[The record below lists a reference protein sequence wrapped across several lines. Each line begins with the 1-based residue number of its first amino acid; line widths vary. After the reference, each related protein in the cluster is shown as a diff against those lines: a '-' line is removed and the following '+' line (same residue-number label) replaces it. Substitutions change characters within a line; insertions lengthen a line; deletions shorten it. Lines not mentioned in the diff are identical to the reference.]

1 MTRLNTAA
9 PPWALALLFIASFAI
24 TAPTAAQVMP
34 PVAPA
39 ETEPAAPAA
48 DAVEEPAETA
58 PQPAPALTD
67 PTIAA
72 DELTLLLIPLTVDE
86 LAALAGEWLAIVQ
99 AKTQELVEQQIRI
112 NRTPAESVEQAA
124 RDQLTALTEER
135 RALFDR
141 YSRVVDAW
149 ELKGGDPAA
158 IATFRTYRSSI
169 IVEETRNT
177 DWRTLVAQAL
187 AWTTA
192 RDGGVQVALNVGV
205 VIASFLGLL
214 VVASIVRRI
223 VRRSIGHVPNIS
235 RLLQTFVAAAAYWLT
250 IAVGLMIVLAGLG
263 VNITPLFALVGG
275 ASFIIAFAMQNTLGN
290 LAAGLMIMI
299 NRPFDEGDHV
309 DIGGVSGT
317 VKDVSIMSTTVVK
330 PDNQIVV
337 VPNSSVWGNVITNAT
352 VSETRRVDLEFAVP
366 NTTPIPRAQA
376 ALEAVV
382 RAHPLVLQ
390 EPEPIIRVNAL
401 TDGAVKF
408 VVRPWTRRDD
418 YWTVYWDLTRE
429 VKDAIDRAAAHEP
442 EAPNPEPEG
451 PAPEPGPA
459 RLAGARM
466 AAT

>member
-1 MTRLNTAA
+1 MMRLITAG
-9 PPWALALLFIASFAI
+9 PIRALALLFIATFAI
-24 TAPTAAQVMP
+24 TSPAAAQLLP
-34 PVAPA
+34 PELAAPG
-39 ETEPAAPAA
+39 EPEPAPEAPAA
-48 DAVEEPAETA
+48 DAAEAPAEATPPLA
-58 PQPAPALTD
+58 AALTD
-67 PTIAA
+67 PAISA
-72 DELTLLLIPLTVDE
+72 DELNLLLIPLTVDQ
-86 LAALAGEWLAIVQ
+86 LAALAGEWLTIVQ
-99 AKTQELVEQQIRI
+99 AKTQEVVEQQIRI
-112 NRTPAESVEQAA
+112 NRTAAESVEQAA

-158 IATFRTYRSSI
+158 IATFRSYRSAI

-192 RDGGVQVALNVGV
+192 RDGGVQIALNAGV

-214 VVASIVRRI
+214 IVAGLVRRI

-235 RLLQTFVAAAAYWLT
+235 RLLQAFVAVAAYWLT
-250 IAVGLMIVLAGLG
+250 LAVGLMLVLAGLG
-263 VNITPLFALVGG
+263 VNVTPLFALVGG
-275 ASFIIAFAMQNTLGN
+275 ASFIVAFAMQNTLGN

-337 VPNSSVWGNVITNAT
+337 VPNSSVWGNVITNSTA
-352 VSETRRVDLEFAVP
+352 SETRRVDLEFAVS
-366 NTTPIPRAQA
+366 NDTPIARAQA
-376 ALEAVV
+376 ALESVV

-390 EPEPIIRVNAL
+390 EPEPIIRVNEL

-429 VKDAIDRAAAHEP
+429 VKDALDRAGIAEP
-442 EAPNPEPEG
+442 EEEAAEAE
-451 PAPEPGPA
+451 PA
-459 RLAGARM
+459 RRVGAR
-466 AAT
+466 T

>member
-1 MTRLNTAA
+1 MMRPITAA
-9 PPWALALLFIASFAI
+9 PRWALALLFIATFAI
-24 TAPTAAQVMP
+24 TSPAAAQIAP
-34 PVAPA
+34 PEAAAPA
-39 ETEPAAPAA
+39 EPEPAPEAPASDPA
-48 DAVEEPAETA
+48 EAPAETA
-58 PQPAPALTD
+58 PPLAAALTD
-67 PTIAA
+67 PAVSA
-72 DELTLLLIPLTVDE
+72 DELSLLLIPLTVDQ
-86 LAALAGEWLAIVQ
+86 LAALAGEWLTIVQ
-99 AKTQELVEQQIRI
+99 AKTQEVVEQQIRI
-112 NRTPAESVEQAA
+112 NRTAAESVEQAA

-177 DWRTLVAQAL
+177 DWRTLLAQAL

-192 RDGGVQVALNVGV
+192 RDGGVQIALNAGV
-205 VIASFLGLL
+205 VMASFLGLL
-214 VVASIVRRI
+214 IVAGIVRRI

-235 RLLQTFVAAAAYWLT
+235 RLLQSFVAVAAYWLT
-250 IAVGLMIVLAGLG
+250 LAVGLMVVLAALG

-337 VPNSSVWGNVITNAT
+337 VPNSSVWGNVITNST
-352 VSETRRVDLEFAVP
+352 VSETRRVDLEFAVS
-366 NTTPIPRAQA
+366 NATPITRAQA
-376 ALEAVV
+376 ALESMV

-390 EPEPIIRVNAL
+390 EPEPIIRVNEL

-429 VKDAIDRAAAHEP
+429 VKDALDRAGIAEP
-442 EAPNPEPEG
+442 EEEEAEAE
-451 PAPEPGPA
+451 PA
-459 RLAGARM
+459 RRVGAR
-466 AAT
+466 A

>member
-1 MTRLNTAA
+1 MTRPITAA
-9 PPWALALLFIASFAI
+9 PIWALALLLIATFAFTSPA
-24 TAPTAAQVMP
+24 TAQLGPPEAA
-34 PVAPA
+34 APA
-39 ETEPAAPAA
+39 EPEPAPESAPEAPVEAPAEA
-48 DAVEEPAETA
+48 A
-58 PQPAPALTD
+58 PPLAAALTD
-67 PTIAA
+67 PAIAA
-72 DELTLLLIPLTVDE
+72 DELNLLLIPLTVDQ

-99 AKTQELVEQQIRI
+99 AKTQEVVEAQIRI
-112 NRTPAESVEQAA
+112 NRTAAESVEQAA
-124 RDQLTALTEER
+124 RDRLTALTEER

-192 RDGGVQVALNVGV
+192 RDGGVQIALNAGV

-214 VVASIVRRI
+214 VVAGLVRRI

-235 RLLQTFVAAAAYWLT
+235 RLLQAFVAVAAYWLT
-250 IAVGLMIVLAGLG
+250 LAVGLMLVLAGLG

-337 VPNSSVWGNVITNAT
+337 VPNSSVWGNVITNST
-352 VSETRRVDLEFAVP
+352 VSETRRVDLEFAVS
-366 NTTPIPRAQA
+366 NETPIARAQA
-376 ALEAVV
+376 ALESVV
-382 RAHPLVLQ
+382 RAHPLVLPD
-390 EPEPIIRVNAL
+390 PEPIIRVNAL

-418 YWTVYWDLTRE
+418 YWTVYWDLTRA
-429 VKDAIDRAAAHEP
+429 VKDALDRAGIAEP
-442 EAPNPEPEG
+442 EEEATTAE
-451 PAPEPGPA
+451 PA
-459 RLAGARM
+459 RRVAGRA
-466 AAT
+466 